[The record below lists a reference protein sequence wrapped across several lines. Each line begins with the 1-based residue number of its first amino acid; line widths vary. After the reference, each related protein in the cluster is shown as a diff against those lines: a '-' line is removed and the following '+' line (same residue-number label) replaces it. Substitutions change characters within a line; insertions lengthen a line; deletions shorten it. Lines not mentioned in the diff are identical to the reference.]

1 MNNLRLSEIYIYPI
15 KSLGGISLKHSK
27 VTSKGLEFDRRWM
40 LIDED
45 GIFITQRKY
54 AILALLDVMVIENQ
68 LTVQH
73 KHDPDNKLSFL
84 ISENNG
90 KTIPVTIW
98 DDQSTGI
105 EVSTAVSE
113 WFSVFMGK
121 SVRLVIMPEKEK
133 RMVDPRYAKNEEL
146 VGFSDGY
153 PFLII
158 GQAALDGLNERL
170 SSPVPMDR
178 FRPNFVFTGGDAHL
192 EDQFD
197 TFNLG
202 GVQFSAVKPCARCVL
217 TTVDQQTAAKSA
229 EPLKTLAEYRT
240 MNKKVMFGQ
249 NLIHKGSGTVYLGD
263 QLEVTAWKSEA

>member
-1 MNNLRLSEIYIYPI
+1 MLSEIYIYPI

-27 VTSKGLEFDRRWM
+27 VTPKGLEFDRRWM
-40 LIDED
+40 LIDDE
-45 GIFITQRKY
+45 GVFVTQRKY
-54 AILALLDVMVIENQ
+54 AILALLDVTVIENQ

-73 KHDPDNKLSFL
+73 KHDAANQISFP

-105 EVSTAVSE
+105 EVSAVVSA
-113 WFSVFMGK
+113 WFSAFMGK
-121 SVRLVIMPEKEK
+121 SVRLVIMPENEK

-170 SSPVPMDR
+170 SQPVPMDR
-178 FRPNFVFTGGDAHL
+178 FRPNFVFTGGNAHL
-192 EDQFD
+192 EDQID
-197 TFNLG
+197 TFKLG
-202 GVQFSAVKPCARCVL
+202 SVQFRAVKPCARCVL
-217 TTVDQQTAAKSA
+217 TTVDQHTAVKSA
-229 EPLKTLAEYRT
+229 EPLKTLAGYRT
-240 MNKKVMFGQ
+240 INNKVMFGQ
-249 NLIHKGSGTVYLGD
+249 NLIHNGSGTIHTGD
-263 QLEVTAWKSEA
+263 QLEVTVWKAEA

>member
-1 MNNLRLSEIYIYPI
+1 MNILTLSEIYIYPI
-15 KSLGGISLKHSK
+15 KSLGGISLKQSK
-27 VTSKGLEFDRRWM
+27 VTTKGLEYDRRWM
-40 LIDED
+40 LIDDE
-45 GIFITQRKY
+45 GIFVTQRKH
-54 AILALLDVMVIENQ
+54 AILALLNVIVNENQ

-73 KHDPDNKLSFL
+73 KQDTSNQISFPV
-84 ISENNG
+84 SENNG
-90 KTIPVTIW
+90 ITIPVSIW

-105 EVSTAVSE
+105 EVSSTVSQ
-113 WFSVFMGK
+113 WFSAFMGK
-121 SVRLVIMPEKEK
+121 SVRLVIMPENEK

-158 GQAALDGLNERL
+158 GQAALDGLNEKL
-170 SSPVPMDR
+170 LQPVPMDR

-197 TFNLG
+197 TFTLSN
-202 GVQFSAVKPCARCVL
+202 VQFRAVKPCARCVL

-229 EPLKTLAEYRT
+229 EPLKTLAGYRT

-249 NLIHKGSGTVYLGD
+249 NLIHTGSGIIHIGDPITVTVWKA
-263 QLEVTAWKSEA
+263 EV